1 MENASKSFQNKVLFR
16 NASFYMQEGEKVAL
30 IGKNGGGKSTLLRVI
45 AGEEELDRGTV
56 VKKRNLKI
64 AYLPQETKFPEEES
78 VLQALIKH
86 FSIQNT
92 VEEKEAFGKKIIQ
105 ELGLLDYDAPCKTLS
120 GGQKKQLALLAVLN
134 GEPDLLLLDEPTNHI
149 DEEVSEWLEGK
160 LSQFKGSILLVS
172 HDRYFLDTVCN
183 RIVELEREAFISY
196 DCKYDA
202 YLEEKANRLSAEV
215 AKERAR
221 QNLLR
226 KELAW
231 VRRGAKARSTKQKA
245 RLDRYEKLSE
255 MHGPTEEE
263 ELNLSSIYTRLG
275 KSTIFLKDIS
285 KGYEDKCL
293 FSHFSYNF
301 LRNDRIGIIGKNGV
315 GKSTL
320 MKVILGEISPDSG
333 TVEIGQT
340 VRIAYFRQEN
350 EELNDEERVI
360 DSIKDIADYLPTTE
374 GLISA
379 AQMAERFLFTP
390 EMQFAPIGKL
400 SGGEKRRLYLLRI
413 LMSAPNVLFLDEPTN
428 DLDIAS
434 LMVLEDFLD
443 HFSGIVL
450 IISHDRYFLDRTVNR
465 LFAFQ
470 ENGRIRQFEG
480 GYTDYQVALLS
491 ESLPKEGRDGKE
503 SSESTKGNKNGKN
516 EDKNGKNGIRNGMN
530 GEEADKQARAESAG
544 KSRRNERALK
554 MSYREQKDYETIEE
568 EIGKLEEKI
577 EELDKL
583 SVENARDFIRLQEI
597 QKEKEEA
604 ENLLSEKWER
614 WEYLSDL
621 AERIEKGE
629 KA

>member
-1 MENASKSFQNKVLFR
+1 MAVSILNVENASKSFQNKVLFR
-16 NASFYMQEGEKVAL
+16 DASFYMQEGEKLAL

-56 VKKRNLKI
+56 IKKRNLKI
-64 AYLPQETKFPEEES
+64 AYLSQETKFPEEEP
-78 VLQALIKH
+78 VLQALIKN
-86 FSIQNT
+86 FSLQNSQ
-92 VEEKEAFGKKIIQ
+92 EEKEAFGKKIMQ
-105 ELGLLDYDAPCKTLS
+105 ELGLLDYDAPCKLLS

-134 GEPDLLLLDEPTNHI
+134 VEPDLLLLDEPTNHI

-183 RIVELEREAFISY
+183 RIVELDREEFISY
-196 DCKYDA
+196 DCKYDK

-275 KSTIFLKDIS
+275 KSTIFLKEIS
-285 KGYEDKCL
+285 KSYEEKCL
-293 FSHFSYNF
+293 FSQFSYNF

-320 MKVILGEISPDSG
+320 MKVILGEITPDSG

-450 IISHDRYFLDRTVNR
+450 MISHDRYFLDRTVNR
-465 LFAFQ
+465 LFIFQ

-491 ESLPKEGRDGKE
+491 ESLEGNSAEANSGRKQGAKDGK
-503 SSESTKGNKNGKN
+503 SG
-516 EDKNGKNGIRNGMN
+516 EDS
-530 GEEADKQARAESAG
+530 DKQVEQEG
-544 KSRRNERALK
+544 KSKSWRKERALK
-554 MSYREQKDYETIEE
+554 MSYQEKKDYETIEDD
-568 EIGKLEEKI
+568 IGMLEEKI

-583 SVENARDFIRLQEI
+583 SVENARDFVRLQEL
-597 QKEKEEA
+597 QKEKEET
-604 ENLLSEKWER
+604 ERLLSEKWAR

-621 AERIEKGE
+621 AERIEAGE

>member
-1 MENASKSFQNKVLFR
+1 MENASKSFQNKVLFQ

-45 AGEEELDRGTV
+45 AGEEELDRGTL

-64 AYLPQETKFPEEES
+64 AYLPQETKFPEEDS

-285 KGYEDKCL
+285 KGYEEKCL

-350 EELNDEERVI
+350 EELNNEERVI

-516 EDKNGKNGIRNGMN
+516 EDKNGKNGIRNGKN

-583 SVENARDFIRLQEI
+583 SIENARDFIRLQEL

-629 KA
+629 RA